1 MHYSGGG
8 KSPQIGNN
16 VYIGSGA
23 KIIGDIK
30 IASNTVIGAG
40 AVVVKSIEEEN
51 TTWAGVPAKM
61 INRRMETTK

>member
-1 MHYSGGG
+1 M
-8 KSPQIGNN
+8 
-16 VYIGSGA
+16 YIGSGA